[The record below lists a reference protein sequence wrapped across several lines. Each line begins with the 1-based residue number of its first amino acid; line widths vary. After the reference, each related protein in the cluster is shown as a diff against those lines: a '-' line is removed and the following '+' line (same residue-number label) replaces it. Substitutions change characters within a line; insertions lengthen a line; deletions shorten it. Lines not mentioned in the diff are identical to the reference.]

1 MSDCST
7 SAFKAPEKP
16 ELLPCPFCGGKPTRF
31 TWKQNLD
38 EDSYCVIYG
47 CTKKDHTIQV
57 SGDSDLKAIE
67 LWNTRYEP
75 TCTYEEIEKQYYRC
89 TNCGYEVHYYE
100 YPPDEGEFCKG
111 CGARVEV
118 VD

>member
-1 MSDCST
+1 MSDCS
-7 SAFKAPEKP
+7 SNAFKMPEKP
-16 ELLPCPFCGGKPTRF
+16 ELLPCPLCWNKARYYSVSPASHQIECAKCGLATK
-31 TWKQNLD
+31 
-38 EDSYCVIYG
+38 SYID
-47 CTKKDHTIQV
+47 KEE
-57 SGDSDLKAIE
+57 AIE
-67 LWNTRYEP
+67 AWNTRYQP
-75 TCTYEEIEKQYYRC
+75 TSTYEEIEKQYYRC